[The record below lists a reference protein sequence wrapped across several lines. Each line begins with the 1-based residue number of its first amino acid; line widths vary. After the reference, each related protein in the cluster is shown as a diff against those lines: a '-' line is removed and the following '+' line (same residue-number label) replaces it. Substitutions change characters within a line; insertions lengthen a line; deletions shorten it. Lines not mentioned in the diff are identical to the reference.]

1 MIAAKTETYEIRA
14 CQGVLQ
20 DCRNALVSE
29 PTALTSQLEAVPLA
43 LDWPGFL
50 HARVQGGPKNHHR
63 FRIHVAACPNGCSQP
78 HIADFACIG
87 ARQPRMPESC
97 QACGICVAVCPD
109 RALALD
115 PGDQAPRLDLK
126 RCLNCGLCIR
136 NCPENAIDVA
146 ASGLRLLF
154 GGRLGRRPRL
164 AEELPGLHASCDT
177 VVFLEKAMR
186 FFMDNYRP
194 GQRLGDILAHH
205 GLDAMVRK

>member
-14 CQGVLQ
+14 CQGVL
-20 DCRNALVSE
+20 DSCRNSLVCEPAAL
-29 PTALTSQLEAVPLA
+29 LNQLEAVPLA
-43 LDWPGFL
+43 MDWPGFL
-50 HARVQGGPKNHHR
+50 QARVQGSLKKHHR

-87 ARQPRMPESC
+87 AREPCMPESC
-97 QACGICVAVCPD
+97 NACGICVAVCPD
-109 RALALD
+109 RALSLNPDD
-115 PGDQAPRLDLK
+115 PAPRLDK
-126 RCLNCGLCIR
+126 QRCLSCGLCAG

-164 AEELPGLHASCDT
+164 AEELPGLHASCDA

-194 GQRLGDILAHH
+194 GLRLGDLLAHH
-205 GLDAMVRK
+205 DLEAMLRK